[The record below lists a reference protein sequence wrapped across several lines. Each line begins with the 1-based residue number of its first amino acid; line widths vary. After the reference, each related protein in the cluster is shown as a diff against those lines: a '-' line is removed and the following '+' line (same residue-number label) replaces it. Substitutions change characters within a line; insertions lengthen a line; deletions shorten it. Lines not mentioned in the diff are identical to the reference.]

1 MRPEPVSLA
10 QATAGGP
17 VAEGRAGAGPR
28 SPAPRQ
34 TVRAAVRSLL
44 EASPAF
50 GKLGPEQRRKL
61 AHGLVSIT
69 ETAIGL
75 VAEEAVSDPAA
86 PVAGPFATGLSAQGG
101 FDPGANRQLAGVAR
115 DTLDAIAFPRFVTE
129 LVNGVFRGLI
139 DANAQQI
146 QAYVDMIAGVTAAT
160 ADSQGA
166 TGADQARLWLVQQFP
181 DAYELAAGEGEWGE
195 QATNGPMRLRLR
207 DGQDA
212 PPAADI
218 AGLLG
223 LTGREAEG
231 LDPEEPEEGLLGK
244 VRAFLSRQRQKVL
257 ASLLT
262 LGMNRLVID
271 HGKIKAGM
279 NFSIDARSAA
289 EENRAQRFELKHSSR
304 VGGSVGF
311 GPWSVN
317 ASMTNS
323 IGMVNTSQ
331 SHRREEMN
339 QRVNMNADIEL
350 HFHSDYMPLNRLAAS
365 DSVQRIRAASANPQ
379 ADIPTELPQRPAET
393 PDQTAARGV
402 VQTPINFDPPP
413 PPPAPTPS
421 QSAAPGDDRG
431 PGGGGNAGV
440 APPPQGGAD
449 GGHQA

>member
-1 MRPEPVSLA
+1 M
-10 QATAGGP
+10 
-17 VAEGRAGAGPR
+17 AGPL
-28 SPAPRQ
+28 
-34 TVRAAVRSLL
+34 AA
-44 EASPAF
+44 
-50 GKLGPEQRRKL
+50 
-61 AHGLVSIT
+61 
-69 ETAIGL
+69 
-75 VAEEAVSDPAA
+75 
-86 PVAGPFATGLSAQGG
+86 GLSLEGG

-115 DTLDAIAFPRFVTE
+115 DKLDAIAFPRFVTE

-146 QAYVDMIAGVTAAT
+146 QAYVDMVSGVTAAT

-166 TGADQARLWLVQQFP
+166 TLADQARLWLIQQFP

-195 QATNGPMRLRLR
+195 QATDGPLRLRLR
-207 DGQDA
+207 EGQEA

-218 AGLLG
+218 AGLLE

-231 LDPEEPEEGLLGK
+231 IYPEEPEEGLLGK
-244 VRAFLSRQRQKVL
+244 VRTYLSRKRQKVL

-262 LGMNRLVID
+262 LGMNRIVID

-289 EENRAQRFELKHSSR
+289 EENRARRSELKHISR
-304 VGGSVGF
+304 VGASVGF

-350 HFHSDYMPLNRLAAS
+350 HFHSDYMPLNRLAAA
-365 DSVQRIRAASANPQ
+365 DSVQRIRAASANPDAPVATQ
-379 ADIPTELPQRPAET
+379 APQRSTET
-393 PDQTAARGV
+393 PDQTAARNV
-402 VQTPINFDPPP
+402 ASTPIEFGDPGTPPP
-413 PPPAPTPS
+413 FRDPEATPT
-421 QSAAPGDDRG
+421 
-431 PGGGGNAGV
+431 
-440 APPPQGGAD
+440 PPPQA
-449 GGHQA
+449 QAGTPPPQAQAGTPPPQAQAGSPPPQAQAGSGVVRRA

>member
-1 MRPEPVSLA
+1 M
-10 QATAGGP
+10 
-17 VAEGRAGAGPR
+17 AGPL
-28 SPAPRQ
+28 
-34 TVRAAVRSLL
+34 AA
-44 EASPAF
+44 
-50 GKLGPEQRRKL
+50 
-61 AHGLVSIT
+61 
-69 ETAIGL
+69 
-75 VAEEAVSDPAA
+75 
-86 PVAGPFATGLSAQGG
+86 GLSLEGG

-115 DTLDAIAFPRFVTE
+115 DKLDAIAFPRFVTE

-146 QAYVDMIAGVTAAT
+146 QAYVDMVSGVTAAT

-166 TGADQARLWLVQQFP
+166 TLADQARLWLIQQFP

-195 QATNGPMRLRLR
+195 QATDGPLRLRLR
-207 DGQDA
+207 EGQEA

-218 AGLLG
+218 AGLLE

-231 LDPEEPEEGLLGK
+231 IYPEEPEEGLLGK
-244 VRAFLSRQRQKVL
+244 VRTYLSRKRQKVL

-262 LGMNRLVID
+262 LGMNRIVID

-289 EENRAQRFELKHSSR
+289 EENRARRSELKHISR
-304 VGGSVGF
+304 VGASVGF

-350 HFHSDYMPLNRLAAS
+350 HFHSDYMPLNRLAAA
-365 DSVQRIRAASANPQ
+365 DSVQRIRAASANPDAPVATQ
-379 ADIPTELPQRPAET
+379 APQRSTET
-393 PDQTAARGV
+393 PDQTAARNV
-402 VQTPINFDPPP
+402 ASTPIEFGDPGTPPP
-413 PPPAPTPS
+413 FRDPEATPT
-421 QSAAPGDDRG
+421 
-431 PGGGGNAGV
+431 
-440 APPPQGGAD
+440 PPPQA
-449 GGHQA
+449 QAGTPPPQAQAGSPPPQAQAGSGVVRRA

>member
-1 MRPEPVSLA
+1 MRPEQIAVGQSRPAV
-10 QATAGGP
+10 P
-17 VAEGRAGAGPR
+17 VAVEPVDAGMGRTDR
-28 SPAPRQ
+28 RR

-50 GKLGPEQRRKL
+50 ADLSAERRRSL

-69 ETAIGL
+69 ETAVGL
-75 VAEEAVSDPAA
+75 VAEEASADPGAR
-86 PVAGPFATGLSAQGG
+86 VAGPLAAGLSIEGG

-115 DTLDAIAFPRFVTE
+115 DMLDAIAFPRFVTE

-146 QAYVDMIAGVTAAT
+146 QAYVDMISGVTAAT

-166 TGADQARLWLVQQFP
+166 TGADQARLWLIQQFP

-195 QATNGPMRLRLR
+195 QTAEGPMRLRLR
-207 DGQDA
+207 EGQDA
-212 PPAADI
+212 PAAADI
-218 AGLLG
+218 AGLLE
-223 LTGREAEG
+223 LTGEEAEG
-231 LDPEEPEEGLLGK
+231 FDPAEPEEGLLGK
-244 VRAFLSRQRQKVL
+244 VRAYLSRKRQKVL

-289 EENRAQRFELKHSSR
+289 EENRARRSEMRHSSTI
-304 VGGSVGF
+304 GGSVGF

-350 HFHSDYMPLNRLAAS
+350 HFHSDYMPLNRLAAA
-365 DSVQRIRAASANPQ
+365 DSVQRIRAASANP
-379 ADIPTELPQRPAET
+379 AAPVASEPPSPPGET
-393 PDQTAARGV
+393 PDQTAARRV
-402 VQTPINFDPPP
+402 VSNPIEFEDPGTPPPLRNPDPPATPPPAAGSAPPATP
-413 PPPAPTPS
+413 PPPAA
-421 QSAAPGDDRG
+421 SA
-431 PGGGGNAGV
+431 V
-440 APPPQGGAD
+440 PPPS
-449 GGHQA
+449 

>member
-1 MRPEPVSLA
+1 
-10 QATAGGP
+10 
-17 VAEGRAGAGPR
+17 
-28 SPAPRQ
+28 
-34 TVRAAVRSLL
+34 
-44 EASPAF
+44 
-50 GKLGPEQRRKL
+50 
-61 AHGLVSIT
+61 
-69 ETAIGL
+69 
-75 VAEEAVSDPAA
+75 
-86 PVAGPFATGLSAQGG
+86 
-101 FDPGANRQLAGVAR
+101 
-115 DTLDAIAFPRFVTE
+115 
-129 LVNGVFRGLI
+129 
-139 DANAQQI
+139 
-146 QAYVDMIAGVTAAT
+146 
-160 ADSQGA
+160 
-166 TGADQARLWLVQQFP
+166 
-181 DAYELAAGEGEWGE
+181 
-195 QATNGPMRLRLR
+195 
-207 DGQDA
+207 
-212 PPAADI
+212 
-218 AGLLG
+218 
-223 LTGREAEG
+223 
-231 LDPEEPEEGLLGK
+231 
-244 VRAFLSRQRQKVL
+244 
-257 ASLLT
+257 
-262 LGMNRLVID
+262 MNRLVID

-379 ADIPTELPQRPAET
+379 ADIPTEPPQRPAET